1 MSAWVRVPLTWEY
14 VDCLDLHE
22 LRGEDTL
29 KVKGTSRT
37 GQGAAGWSTGLAVAA
52 SGTGTVAHAGV
63 VLPRL
68 LADRLGLTSELS
80 GTLARAGFVPGRDR
94 GRVLV
99 DTACAVAAGA
109 SCLADVEAMTRQV
122 EIFGPGGGAS
132 DTTVLRVLDEFAG
145 HLGGSG
151 LPGRRLASATAK
163 VRARAWAAVLA
174 RHGGLPAVRAGGAD
188 LARPAVAPGQPGVPV
203 VVIRLDAMI
212 IFAADRKQ
220 GAEPNFKGCG
230 FHPLTAWCSNTG
242 EALAVMQRPGSAGSF
257 TAADHLGVLDAAI
270 GQIPASWR
278 KDLLVTVFGAGA
290 SHEVINHLSV
300 LNTGA
305 AHGRRGRRVE
315 YSIGWP
321 VDERTRAALDKAPEA
336 HWTPGLTA
344 AGDAD
349 EQGQVLEL
357 TGLLR
362 SSVGGDLLATWPA
375 DMRVI
380 ARRVPR
386 LVGEQAQLGADPNWR
401 YGAFVTNTPT
411 GQLQFLDARHRTQAH
426 VEDRIKELK
435 ACGAQRLPSAS
446 YARNSACL
454 QLAALGVT
462 LLAWL
467 RLTALDGDLAK
478 AEPKMLRFRLFAAPA
493 RYVRHARTRTLKI
506 SNTWPWARDLAAAW
520 ALLQALH
527 PA

>member
-1 MSAWVRVPLTWEY
+1 MKATR
-14 VDCLDLHE
+14 
-22 LRGEDTL
+22 
-29 KVKGTSRT
+29 RT
-37 GQGAAGWSTGLAVAA
+37 GQGAAGWSAGLAVAA

-68 LADRLGLTSELS
+68 LGDRLGLTSALS
-80 GTLARAGFVPGRDR
+80 GVLARAGFVPVRDR

-99 DTACAVAAGA
+99 DTASALAAGA
-109 SCLADVEAMTRQV
+109 SCLSDVEAMTRQV

-132 DTTVLRVLDEFAG
+132 DTTVLRVLDEFADR
-145 HLGGSG
+145 LGESG
-151 LPGRRLASATAK
+151 LPGRRLAKAMAT
-163 VRARAWAAVLA
+163 VRAQAWTLVVA
-174 RHGGLPAVRAGGAD
+174 RHGGLPAVRVGGVD
-188 LARPAVAPGQPGVPV
+188 LVRPAVVPGRRGVPV
-203 VVIRLDAMI
+203 VVIRLDATV
-212 IFAADRKQ
+212 IFAADRKD

-242 EALAVMQRPGSAGSF
+242 EHLAVMQRPGSAGSF
-257 TAADHLGVLDAAI
+257 TAADHVAVLDAAVE
-270 GQIPASWR
+270 QIPAGWR
-278 KDLLVTVFGAGA
+278 EDLLVTVDGAGA
-290 SHEVINHLSV
+290 SHELIKHLTG
-300 LNTGA
+300 LNTGV

-321 VDERTRAALDKAPEA
+321 VDARTRAGLAATREQD
-336 HWTPGLTA
+336 WTPGLTP
-344 AGDAD
+344 AGDAE
-349 EQGQVLEL
+349 EQAQVLEL

-362 SSVGGDLLATWPA
+362 SSVAGDLLAGWPA

-386 LVGEQAQLGADPNWR
+386 PVGEQAELGQDPDWR
-401 YGAFVTNTPT
+401 YAAFVTNTPT
-411 GQLQFLDARHRTQAH
+411 GQVQHLDARHRTQAH
-426 VEDRIKELK
+426 VEDKIKELK
-435 ACGAQRLPSAS
+435 ACGAQRLPSTS
-446 YARNSACL
+446 YARNSAWL

-467 RLTALDGDLAK
+467 RLLALDGDLAK
-478 AEPKMLRFRLFAAPA
+478 AEPKTLRFRLFAAPA

-506 SNTWPWARDLAAAW
+506 STTWPWAANLVTAW